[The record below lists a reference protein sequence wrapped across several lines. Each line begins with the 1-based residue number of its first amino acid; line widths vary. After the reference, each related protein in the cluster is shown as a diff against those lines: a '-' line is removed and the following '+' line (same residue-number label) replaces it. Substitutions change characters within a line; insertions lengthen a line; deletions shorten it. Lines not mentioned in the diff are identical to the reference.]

1 MILSMRYTV
10 PLSLHS
16 FLLLQLSAYSDDDYW
31 LVFRDEG
38 VSLQQLLYAVT
49 KSTADDSSSSSGG
62 SGGEEDRRSGRHG
75 TSRSAPAQYSV
86 LEPSA
91 IWMKLRTAAEGGQS
105 VKSIMFKIISG
116 E

>member
-1 MILSMRYTV
+1 MRDTTI
-10 PLSLHS
+10 SS
-16 FLLLQLSAYSDDDYW
+16 FFTSSPTIYSDDDYW

-49 KSTADDSSSSSGG
+49 KSTADDSSSGSSSSGSG
-62 SGGEEDRRSGRHG
+62 SGGGEDRRSGRHG

>member
-1 MILSMRYTV
+1 MIKYMRYTTISSS
-10 PLSLHS
+10 PTI
-16 FLLLQLSAYSDDDYW
+16 YSDDDYW

-49 KSTADDSSSSSGG
+49 KSTADDSSGSSG
-62 SGGEEDRRSGRHG
+62 SGGGEDRRSDRQG

>member
-1 MILSMRYTV
+1 VEFMIKSTTI
-10 PLSLHS
+10 SS
-16 FLLLQLSAYSDDDYW
+16 FFSSSPTIYSDDDYW

-49 KSTADDSSSSSGG
+49 KSTADDSSSSG
-62 SGGEEDRRSGRHG
+62 SGGGEDRKSGRHG
-75 TSRSAPAQYSV
+75 TSTSAPAQYSV

>member
-1 MILSMRYTV
+1 MILSLKYATICSFFFSSPTV
-10 PLSLHS
+10 
-16 FLLLQLSAYSDDDYW
+16 YSDDDYW

-49 KSTADDSSSSSGG
+49 KSTADDSSSSSG
-62 SGGEEDRRSGRHG
+62 EDRRGGRHG
-75 TSRSAPAQYSV
+75 TSRSTPAQYSV